1 MKPEDYSSRLLNV
14 VTSILST
21 KLDANPLNVDTSC
34 TEIDGDEET
43 EEEPNPLTAYSD
55 SRLYSNCPSNSVNVP
70 CDWTLRDPYERVT
83 VTCRPSRLPTGAG
96 DGLFAL
102 RDIPEKT
109 IISYY
114 NGIRLLPGESYTT
127 TSCNYQIY
135 VDWSNTD
142 ESPYIDIP
150 KECVDATSY
159 CASLAH
165 KANHGFK
172 PNCRYVPADHPR
184 YMITIVNDK
193 NYRSKTIRTNTTLK
207 L

>member
-1 MKPEDYSSRLLNV
+1 MNPEDYQSRLVNV
-14 VTSILST
+14 FTSILST
-21 KLDANPLNVDTSC
+21 KVESNSLNVKSSVN
-34 TEIDGDEET
+34 EIDVDEES
-43 EEEPNPLTAYSD
+43 EDALEPNPLDAYTD
-55 SRLYSNCPSNSVNVP
+55 SRLYSHCPSNSVNVP

-83 VTCRPSRLPTGAG
+83 VSCRLSSLPTGAG

-114 NGIRLLPGESYTT
+114 NGIRLWPGESYTT

-135 VDWSNTD
+135 VDWTNTD

-184 YMITIVNDK
+184 
-193 NYRSKTIRTNTTLK
+193 
-207 L
+207 